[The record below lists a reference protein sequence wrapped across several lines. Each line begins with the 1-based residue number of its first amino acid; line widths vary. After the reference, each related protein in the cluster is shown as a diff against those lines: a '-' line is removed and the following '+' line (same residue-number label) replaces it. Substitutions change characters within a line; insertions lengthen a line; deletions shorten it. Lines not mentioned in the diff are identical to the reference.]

1 MHGVKFTR
9 PPSSFDGWLKMA
21 QGAET
26 DFHVNGLANGPSEL
40 WKRKLK
46 TLFTCLDADGNGF
59 LNRDDLPVLAS
70 KFRKYGDMSEETMNS
85 FAEKLSA
92 WWDANFD
99 KDASLSFDVSLL
111 NFTANTLLV
120 LFFLEAV
127 SRFFI
132 RNLDQTILKV
142 S

>member
-1 MHGVKFTR
+1 MYEVKFGR
-9 PPSSFDGWLKMA
+9 PSSSFGCSFKMA

-46 TLFTCLDADGNGF
+46 TLFTCLDADGNRF

-70 KFRKYGDMSEETMNS
+70 KSRKYGGMTEEAMNS
-85 FAEKLSA
+85 FAEKLAA

-111 NFTANTLLV
+111 NLTFLV

-127 SRFFI
+127 
-132 RNLDQTILKV
+132 
-142 S
+142 